1 MDTIPLSERLI
12 FALDLPSPEDAK
24 RWVERLEDQVR
35 FFKVG
40 FELFLAGG
48 FPVVEWIQSRGAKV
62 FLDLKFFDVPATV
75 ERAVAQVARRGVTFT
90 TVHGNDRI
98 LEAAVRAKGAVKI
111 LAVTALTSLDEGDLK
126 DLGFQCSVED
136 LVLSRARRAMTLGCD
151 GLISSGLE
159 VPRLR
164 RELGSGSI
172 LVAPGIRPVANVD
185 DQKRTVD
192 PRRAFAAGADHI
204 VVGRPIRDAADPQ
217 AAVERIVEEIE
228 AGLRERLQKSTSKK
242 DKQTP

>member
-1 MDTIPLSERLI
+1 MDTLPLSERLI
-12 FALDLPSPEDAK
+12 FALDLPSPDEA
-24 RWVERLEDQVR
+24 RIWVRRLLPRVA
-35 FFKVG
+35 FYKVG

-48 FPVVEWIQSRGAKV
+48 FPMVEWIRDQGAKV

-98 LEAAVRAKGAVKI
+98 LEAANAAKGPVKI

-126 DLGFQCSVED
+126 DLGFQCSVEE
-136 LVLSRARRAMTLGCD
+136 LVLSRAQRALRLGCD
-151 GLISSGLE
+151 GIVSSGLE

-164 RELGSGSI
+164 KTLGTGCI

-192 PRRAFAAGADHI
+192 ARRAFASGADHI
-204 VVGRPIRDAADPQ
+204 VVGRPIRDAENPE
-217 AAVERIVEEIE
+217 AAVD
-228 AGLRERLQKSTSKK
+228 ALLQQISLGFEDRART
-242 DKQTP
+242 